1 VSVQQTS
8 IEAYDCIYDDL
19 GKKQKEVYDV
29 IEQYV
34 GVCNQDIAEIL
45 GWGINCVT
53 PRVKELRDFGLVRQ
67 GGYKLNSNGYRVMTW
82 KV

>member
-1 VSVQQTS
+1 LSVRQTS
-8 IEAYDCIYDDL
+8 IEAYECIYDDL

-29 IEQYV
+29 IESSD
-34 GVCNQDIAEIL
+34 GLCNQDIAEIL
-45 GWGINCVT
+45 GWGINRVT

-82 KV
+82 KM